1 MYVVCCCFFF
11 QAEDGIRDTSVT
23 GVQTCALP
31 IWERISWP
39 STPSSTGTTSTPASP
54 EGGTGDRVEK
64 PIPAPGSETR
74 GQTGLPAN
82 FRQKAP
88 EIHGSLVSPRG
99 HVPADRARIQF
110 IPGWRIDEKRTI
122 GAVVFSLRAAF
133 AGPGRAAAAGRRSA
147 LRNGVLLQGAMG
159 ASAGIPATLPEEPL
173 PAAAEER
180 AEWPHALGEN
190 RAAG

>member
-1 MYVVCCCFFF
+1 M
-11 QAEDGIRDTSVT
+11 RDH
-23 GVQTCALP
+23 
-31 IWERISWP
+31 
-39 STPSSTGTTSTPASP
+39 AS
-54 EGGTGDRVEK
+54 RLILYEK
-64 PIPAPGSETR
+64 PAPPPGSSCM
-74 GQTGLPAN
+74 
-82 FRQKAP
+82 RQD
-88 EIHGSLVSPRG
+88 SRG